1 MKFLVILDVDE
12 TDFNSREEAHAYVNA
27 MIEKIVSISD
37 KNGVS
42 LNVEEL
48 KVI

>member
-12 TDFNSREEAHAYVNA
+12 TDFNSREEAHAYVNT
-27 MIEKIVSISD
+27 MIEKMVSISD

-42 LNVEEL
+42 MNVKDL